1 MYIYWQGMIL
11 SYTENSVS
19 VSDCI
24 ATGINL
30 RTAVI
35 NDAYTLH
42 FAFLNDVLLA
52 IYNFNGDLYSRRQ
65 VVRSRAGQHGVQ
77 FHGITR
83 VRLDVGINWRVAG
96 VLVVR
101 RSLRWV

>member
-11 SYTENSVS
+11 SYTKNSTSTSVS
-19 VSDCI
+19 VIVITID
-24 ATGINL
+24 INL

-42 FAFLNDVLLA
+42 FVFLSDVFLA

-65 VVRSRAGQHGVQ
+65 VVRPRPG
-77 FHGITR
+77 
-83 VRLDVGINWRVAG
+83 
-96 VLVVR
+96 
-101 RSLRWV
+101 